1 MYFQNILYKQDIKL
15 SLCSV
20 FEKLKNS
27 TFFITGASGLVGS
40 ALIDVLRYLN
50 EYHNYQ
56 IKIYGVFSSEKSL
69 YARFPD
75 YNNISNF
82 YPVIQNIMDKIKCDV
97 YADFVVH
104 AASNTHPKLYAEVP
118 VETMLLNFL
127 GTNNVLEYARK
138 NSSSKSI
145 FISTLEVYG
154 ENEQKELYSETDYG
168 YIDITAPRSCY
179 PESKR
184 AAETLCCSYSQE
196 YNMDVMI
203 ARLGYIYG
211 PTVKLSSSKADV
223 QFLNKVLHNEDII
236 LKSSGLQRRSYCYV
250 MDVVAALLFM
260 LCSAQKGEAY
270 NIANPKGNVCLKDVA
285 QTLARLGN
293 VNVRFEI
300 PSDVEK
306 QGYSTV
312 SNSTLDSSKLMQLGW
327 KPKFSLEEGLSHTL
341 QIKRDMDNVG

>member
-75 YNNISNF
+75 YNNISDF
-82 YPVIQNIMDKIKCDV
+82 YPVIQNIMDEIKCDA

-138 NSSSKSI
+138 ILYPIDVDIMWKQSI
-145 FISTLEVYG
+145 MSYMSTKFFYG
-154 ENEQKELYSETDYG
+154 IQNICSDGTRGNGDGFFSFRCSRINYYG
-168 YIDITAPRSCY
+168 
-179 PESKR
+179 
-184 AAETLCCSYSQE
+184 
-196 YNMDVMI
+196 VM
-203 ARLGYIYG
+203 G
-211 PTVKLSSSKADV
+211 
-223 QFLNKVLHNEDII
+223 
-236 LKSSGLQRRSYCYV
+236 
-250 MDVVAALLFM
+250 M
-260 LCSAQKGEAY
+260 
-270 NIANPKGNVCLKDVA
+270 
-285 QTLARLGN
+285 LAR
-293 VNVRFEI
+293 V
-300 PSDVEK
+300 
-306 QGYSTV
+306 YSY
-312 SNSTLDSSKLMQLGW
+312 
-327 KPKFSLEEGLSHTL
+327 
-341 QIKRDMDNVG
+341 KRDTLPRRAGYELTTLP

>member
-1 MYFQNILYKQDIKL
+1 
-15 SLCSV
+15 
-20 FEKLKNS
+20 
-27 TFFITGASGLVGS
+27 
-40 ALIDVLRYLN
+40 
-50 EYHNYQ
+50 
-56 IKIYGVFSSEKSL
+56 
-69 YARFPD
+69 
-75 YNNISNF
+75 
-82 YPVIQNIMDKIKCDV
+82 
-97 YADFVVH
+97 
-104 AASNTHPKLYAEVP
+104 
-118 VETMLLNFL
+118 
-127 GTNNVLEYARK
+127 
-138 NSSSKSI
+138 
-145 FISTLEVYG
+145 
-154 ENEQKELYSETDYG
+154 
-168 YIDITAPRSCY
+168 
-179 PESKR
+179 
-184 AAETLCCSYSQE
+184 
-196 YNMDVMI
+196 MDVMI

-327 KPKFSLEEGLSHTL
+327 RPKFSLEEGLSHTL